1 MATRGGYQREGE
13 RRERKCGKEEIF
25 FIRDLLTYTKRDG
38 KNSNGHRENL
48 CRRNSKWEGRFP
60 GSNIRG
66 KGIEEGYRGGQG
78 VGLGE
83 LVKGS
88 NIKGEGFFWRR
99 AQEQD
104 RRYWGVGE
112 LVKAGGSGG

>member
-1 MATRGGYQREGE
+1 MATRGGYQREGG
-13 RRERKCGKEEIF
+13 RRERKCGKEEI
-25 FIRDLLTYTKRDG
+25 RDLLTCTKRDG

-88 NIKGEGFFWRR
+88 NI
-99 AQEQD
+99 
-104 RRYWGVGE
+104 
-112 LVKAGGSGG
+112 

>member
-1 MATRGGYQREGE
+1 MGGKVSRFKY
-13 RRERKCGKEEIF
+13 
-25 FIRDLLTYTKRDG
+25 KR
-38 KNSNGHRENL
+38 
-48 CRRNSKWEGRFP
+48 
-60 GSNIRG
+60 
-66 KGIEEGYRGGQG
+66 IEEGYRGGQG

-88 NIKGEGFFWRR
+88 NINGRDFFWRR

-104 RRYWGVGE
+104 RSYWGVGE

>member
-25 FIRDLLTYTKRDG
+25 FIRDLLTETKRDG

-48 CRRNSKWEGRFP
+48 GRRNSKWEGRFP

-66 KGIEEGYRGGQG
+66 KGKEEGYRGGQG

-88 NIKGEGFFWRR
+88 NIKGEGYFWRR

-104 RRYWGVGE
+104 RRSLGVGE

>member
-1 MATRGGYQREGE
+1 MVKTQMA
-13 RRERKCGKEEIF
+13 
-25 FIRDLLTYTKRDG
+25 
-38 KNSNGHRENL
+38 RENL
-48 CRRNSKWEGRFP
+48 CRRNSKSEGRFP

-88 NIKGEGFFWRR
+88 NI
-99 AQEQD
+99 
-104 RRYWGVGE
+104 
-112 LVKAGGSGG
+112 

>member
-25 FIRDLLTYTKRDG
+25 FIRDLLTCTKRDG
-38 KNSNGHRENL
+38 KTHRENL
-48 CRRNSKWEGRFP
+48 CRRNNKWEARFP

-66 KGIEEGYRGGQG
+66 KGIEEGYSEGQG

-88 NIKGEGFFWRR
+88 NI
-99 AQEQD
+99 
-104 RRYWGVGE
+104 
-112 LVKAGGSGG
+112 